1 MIMKGFLG
9 AILAA
14 ALAITACGDG
24 PKSTSPTAPTTAAKT
39 GTRVAG
45 PKAGDPFGPAP
56 KLGANITKV
65 NPAHG
70 MTVTQESTRSPI
82 ADRPNGVC
90 FEADF
95 AGLAENVLWFR
106 MAFDGEEVTTKMTWV
121 TATRTDAKGGRGCYA
136 PAAGFTAGRHQVA
149 ASVQD
154 PNNPAVAP
162 RQVIAWEFDVK

>member
-9 AILAA
+9 AILVA
-14 ALAITACGDG
+14 ALAVAACGDG
-24 PKSTSPTAPTTAAKT
+24 PAAAPATAPATAART
-39 GTRVAG
+39 GTPGAG

-70 MTVTQESTRSPI
+70 TTVTQESTRSPI
-82 ADRPNGVC
+82 ADRPNGAC
-90 FEADF
+90 FEANF
-95 AGLAENVLWFR
+95 EGLAENLRWFR
-106 MAFDGEEVTTKMTWV
+106 MAFDGEEVTTKMVWV
-121 TATRTDAKGGRGCYA
+121 TASTTDAKGGRGCYA
-136 PAAGFTAGRHQVA
+136 PAAGFAPGRHQVA

-162 RQVIAWEFDVK
+162 RQVVGWEFDVK